1 VCCIEWHTQYGA
13 AATVFGAVPVSGGDA
28 VLREHVSSGGE
39 DVDAVHSIA
48 GHSEVV
54 EVAIVHG
61 YQYPTGVLQIH
72 LIQHHTGER
81 LESKRGGADRKTK

>member
-1 VCCIEWHTQYGA
+1 MLQRLAY
-13 AATVFGAVPVSGGDA
+13 TVWGSRLIGAVPVSGGDA

-54 EVAIVHG
+54 EVVIVHC
-61 YQYPTGVLQIH
+61 YQYPTGMLQVN